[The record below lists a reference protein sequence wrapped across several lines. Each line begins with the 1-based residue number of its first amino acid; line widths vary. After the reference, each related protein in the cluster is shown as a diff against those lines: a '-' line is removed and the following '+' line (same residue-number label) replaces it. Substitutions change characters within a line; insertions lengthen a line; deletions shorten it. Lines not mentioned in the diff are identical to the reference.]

1 MRYRHRQQGILAMI
15 ASQLSCSKSVLS
27 QLIIRNDSACD
38 KRLFP
43 QYNPFKMS
51 QPDHKGANWDTGD
64 AFDERSASCVQPW
77 GSGLAK
83 SAGKLDG

>member
-15 ASQLSCSKSVLS
+15 ASQLSRSKSVLS

-43 QYNPFKMS
+43 QY
-51 QPDHKGANWDTGD
+51 
-64 AFDERSASCVQPW
+64 
-77 GSGLAK
+77 
-83 SAGKLDG
+83 